1 MQIADSLC
9 RGSIFSGH
17 ALRGKSVLR
26 IYGLDKK
33 ISARQKCWQLDP
45 GLHENINCLCFL
57 FKYGLCLFTNSH
69 QFVVIVNLNVLSE
82 IWSMPRISQKNITF
96 KHFGNQKWRICSMVN
111 KKMHVPKK
119 CDVHHQLVGCQD
131 WYQPV
136 KSKTWTFPGWAKIGK
151 HASFLGNK
159 ACACFVPPCHELILC
174 RHYLAATTRPWFV
187 QTLELWQLFGALAT
201 KAAHSF
207 IELPE
212 NYQTIDS
219 KTKTHNKGIES
230 GPHCGTAGQGQAG
243 WDADRK
249 MRQEK
254 QAYLVPS

>member
-1 MQIADSLC
+1 MSEPNDRLRNVLSIGHGISRNMPWLMQ
-9 RGSIFSGH
+9 H
-17 ALRGKSVLR
+17 
-26 IYGLDKK
+26 
-33 ISARQKCWQLDP
+33 
-45 GLHENINCLCFL
+45 FL
-57 FKYGLCLFTNSH
+57 FKMILKRLRLARPARTISRKIQIHGL
-69 QFVVIVNLNVLSE
+69 
-82 IWSMPRISQKNITF
+82 
-96 KHFGNQKWRICSMVN
+96 
-111 KKMHVPKK
+111 
-119 CDVHHQLVGCQD
+119 
-131 WYQPV
+131 
-136 KSKTWTFPGWAKIGK
+136 AKIGK
-151 HASFLGNK
+151 HASCLGNK
-159 ACACFVPPCHELILC
+159 ACASFVPPCHELILC
-174 RHYLAATTRPWFV
+174 RHYFAATTRPWFV